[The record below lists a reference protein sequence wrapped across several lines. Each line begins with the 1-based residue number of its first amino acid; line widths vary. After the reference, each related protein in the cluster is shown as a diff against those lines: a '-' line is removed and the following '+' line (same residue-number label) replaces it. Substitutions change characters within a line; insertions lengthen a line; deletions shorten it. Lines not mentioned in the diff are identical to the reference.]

1 MPVGCYQLLLLIC
14 LFISIYLCM
23 RKNIYPCV
31 LSADSVCSNFGIVLE
46 CFQSCFCLIS
56 ETSVCCYAQYR
67 LLECAVFCRHI
78 IQQIWIQLF
87 FFSYSFHIINGSFR
101 TQPQRNQQFCSDCGA
116 PTIHTCPHCGR
127 EIPGDY
133 AGDFCYAIS
142 WDVPNYCG
150 YCGKP
155 FPWTE
160 SAIESA
166 SLIIKEET
174 ELSEELKQQVTE
186 SIPDI
191 VSETPRTTLAAVRI
205 KKVLSSGASITAE
218 MLRQFVIDFG
228 CELVKNSLGL

>member
-1 MPVGCYQLLLLIC
+1 MCVSDCDSALIC
-14 LFISIYLCM
+14 
-23 RKNIYPCV
+23 N
-31 LSADSVCSNFGIVLE
+31 NG
-46 CFQSCFCLIS
+46 
-56 ETSVCCYAQYR
+56 
-67 LLECAVFCRHI
+67 
-78 IQQIWIQLF
+78 
-87 FFSYSFHIINGSFR
+87 HIINGSFR

-133 AGDFCYAIS
+133 AGDFGYAIP
-142 WDVPNYCG
+142 WDVPKYCG

-191 VSETPRTTLAAVRI
+191 ISETPRTTLAAVRI